1 MMKQE
6 KEEWVLGLS
15 EDRFNCGDTYHSK
28 EEAIDVGR
36 KELMNAKPYNPA
48 SFGSYSDVFMDDIDD
63 DIMCFYVGRLIRP
76 EPKADIDNIIED
88 LISNAA
94 YIYDEYYNAF
104 LEDVTDKQREELEH
118 DINKV
123 IQNWLDKHNLRD
135 YGYLVDDVE
144 QVKV

>member
-1 MMKQE
+1 MKQG

-36 KELMNAKPYNPA
+36 QELMNAKPHNPA
-48 SFGSYSDVFMDDIDD
+48 SFGSYSDVFMD

-88 LISNAA
+88 LASNAA
-94 YIYDEYYNAF
+94 YIYDEYYNEF

-118 DINKV
+118 SINKV

>member
-48 SFGSYSDVFMDDIDD
+48 SFGSYSDVFMVDMDDSL
-63 DIMCFYVGRLIRP
+63 FKRLRIF
-76 EPKADIDNIIED
+76 
-88 LISNAA
+88 S
-94 YIYDEYYNAF
+94 
-104 LEDVTDKQREELEH
+104 
-118 DINKV
+118 
-123 IQNWLDKHNLRD
+123 
-135 YGYLVDDVE
+135 
-144 QVKV
+144 